1 VRGLVEKELRS
12 CHTERSEG
20 STVRQQSQPARAIL
34 ATILLT
40 VLLSISA
47 LAENAAETYK
57 TRCWA
62 CHGATGAGDTMLGR
76 NLKLRPLASDEVQKQ
91 SDDELA
97 TIIGKGRNRMPAF
110 EHKLTKDQIRDLVR
124 HIRSLKK

>member
-12 CHTERSEG
+12 CHPERSEG
-20 STVRQQSQPARAIL
+20 SAVRQRSKLARAYL

-40 VLLSISA
+40 LLLSVSA
-47 LAENAAETYK
+47 LAENAAEIYK

-76 NLKLRPLASDEVQKQ
+76 NLKLRPLGSDEVQKQ

-97 TIIGKGRNRMPAF
+97 TIIAKGRNRMPAF

-124 HIRSLKK
+124 HIRSVKK

>member
-1 VRGLVEKELRS
+1 VEKELRS
-12 CHTERSEG
+12 CHPERSEG
-20 STVRQQSQPARAIL
+20 SAVRQRSKLARAYL

-40 VLLSISA
+40 LLLSVSA
-47 LAENAAETYK
+47 LAENAAEIYK

-76 NLKLRPLASDEVQKQ
+76 NLKLRPLGSDEVQKQ

-97 TIIGKGRNRMPAF
+97 TIIAKGRNRMPAF

-124 HIRSLKK
+124 HIRSVKK

>member
-1 VRGLVEKELRS
+1 L
-12 CHTERSEG
+12 
-20 STVRQQSQPARAIL
+20 ARAYL

-40 VLLSISA
+40 LLLSVSA
-47 LAENAAETYK
+47 LAENAAEIYK

-76 NLKLRPLASDEVQKQ
+76 NLKLRPLGSDEVQKQ

-97 TIIGKGRNRMPAF
+97 TIIAKGRNRMPAF

-124 HIRSLKK
+124 HIRSVKK

>member
-12 CHTERSEG
+12 CHPERSEG
-20 STVRQQSQPARAIL
+20 SAVRQRSKLARAYL

-40 VLLSISA
+40 LLLSVSA
-47 LAENAAETYK
+47 LAENAAEIYK

-76 NLKLRPLASDEVQKQ
+76 NLKLRPLGSDEVQKQ

-97 TIIGKGRNRMPAF
+97 AIIAKGRNRMPAF

-124 HIRSLKK
+124 HIRSVKK